1 MALHTL
7 FNSLRSTTTQS
18 GQKVTYYSLPAL
30 EEAGVGPI
38 SKLPVSIR
46 IVLESVLRNV
56 DGKRITENDVRNLS
70 NWKPNSMRC

>member
-30 EEAGVGPI
+30 EEAVAARKAV
-38 SKLPVSIR
+38 KL
-46 IVLESVLRNV
+46 EAAAE
-56 DGKRITENDVRNLS
+56 KRSANR
-70 NWKPNSMRC
+70 KPAAPRAAKTKAASAAA